1 MDIEV
6 LLHGVPNGQDYYG
19 IKEERRVVENFYNNS
34 SEESKFYIEIR
45 KNGDQ
50 VYCYYTY
57 LRYKGLVGHGGR
69 PGSYFGLTLRMDE
82 YYKDVNHIYNV
93 LEIIFKKYV
102 LGTLLTPVGTSYKY
116 TTPDFASKKT
126 EIEKIEKSLIQLI
139 ISTCV
144 VSKFVKLDNSFVN
157 QYSSLPSFNINEM
170 DEENIILCLKKY
182 SRIVASASYKTESE
196 KQIDAKINDINSRQ
210 GGKIA
215 EKEKII
221 LEKETKI
228 RSLEATISKRDNEIV
243 SLNDKIRSFEHKGEI
258 SQLVSKIKEPITSL
272 AKYFIVEE
280 TNVKEEPK
288 NKFENKN
295 FYLII
300 LNTILVILL
309 IILLL
314 TVGGGKSSKVEES
327 KEYISLQT
335 SFNSLKQSF
344 KDLEYK
350 NKALESNNNDLQQEC
365 EKLKDENNSLL
376 IRLDKKKA
384 DELKKQEEKRKA
396 EEEKKRKAE
405 EEKKRKAGQEKK
417 AATQSPGQATSSSDS
432 GGAAISTNTSSNE
445 TSINTEVEIIIS
457 PNVSEV
463 VIGDEYSF
471 SIKGYSG
478 KGEWRVDGFTSPT
491 DKTATSVKV
500 KAKEGGTG
508 GLATISFTPQDGT
521 KKVRQFKYK
530 LNE

>member
-1 MDIEV
+1 MDVEV
-6 LLHGVPNGQDYYG
+6 LIHGVPRGHDYYG
-19 IKEERRVVENFYNNS
+19 IKEEEKCKDCFYDGS
-34 SEESKFYIEIR
+34 KEETKFYVETKR
-45 KNGDQ
+45 SGNLK
-50 VYCYYTY
+50 YAYYTY
-57 LRYKGLVGHGGR
+57 LKYNGVVDYEERK
-69 PGSYFGLTLRMDE
+69 GSYFGLTLRVDE
-82 YYKDVNHIYNV
+82 YYKDVSHIYNV
-93 LEIIFKKYV
+93 IDMIFKRNV
-102 LGTLLTPVGTSYKY
+102 VGTLLIPYNSSYKY
-116 TTPDFASKKT
+116 TTPNFANKIT
-126 EIEKIEKSLIQLI
+126 DIEKIQESLIQLI

-144 VSKFVKLDNSFVN
+144 VSKFVKIDNSFIN

-170 DEENIILCLKKY
+170 DEENIILYLKKY
-182 SRIVASASYKTESE
+182 SRIVASPSYKTESE
-196 KQIDAKINDINSRQ
+196 KKIDAKINDINSRQ
-210 GGKIA
+210 GEKIA
-215 EKEKII
+215 GKEKII
-221 LEKETKI
+221 SEKDTKI
-228 RSLEATISKRDNEIV
+228 RSLEAAISKRDNEIV

-258 SQLVSKIKEPITSL
+258 GQLVLKIKEPITSL

-335 SFNSLKQSF
+335 SFNSLQQSF

-350 NKALESNNNDLQQEC
+350 NKALESNNNNLQKEC
-365 EKLKDENNSLL
+365 ERLKDENNSLL
-376 IRLDKKKA
+376 IRLD
-384 DELKKQEEKRKA
+384 ELIKQ
-396 EEEKKRKAE
+396 EKKRKAE
-405 EEKKRKAGQEKK
+405 EEKKRKAEQDAR

-432 GGAAISTNTSSNE
+432 GGAAISANTSSNE

-500 KAKEGGTG
+500 KAKEGGTS

-521 KKVRQFKYK
+521 KKVRKFKYK